1 MGGRDTMPR
10 DRDATMTGTEPW
22 TCPTCNTA
30 VSTPY
35 CPGCGERP
43 LRERELTLRG
53 IFNQLV
59 QVFTKIDG
67 RLILSFRCLVSRP
80 GFLTVAYLHGQRKPY
95 VGPVP
100 LFLIAN
106 ARVLRNRINDRR
118 DGLYDAARL
127 TSAHATVESRRRNVG
142 VASISGD
149 ADDAWYLCASV
160 RSRHGA
166 ECAVAHHIH
175 GAVFVA
181 APSLAFY
188 RSRSPLGA
196 HAFFSFH
203 VDAFLLLLFSVATA
217 VPPIYL
223 WFGGAG
229 SNSSRLD
236 DAISIALLLVCG
248 MYLYVA
254 TGKVCGATGV
264 SRVLKV
270 VALTVAVA
278 SIVLGYRF
286 VLFVITLYTT

>member
-1 MGGRDTMPR
+1 MPL
-10 DRDATMTGTEPW
+10 DRDATMTVTEPW

-106 ARVLRNRINDRR
+106 ALFFATESLTGGTVFTTPIDSHLHTQPWSRVAEMLVSHRLEATHSTLGIYAPVFDHAMARN
-118 DGLYDAARL
+118 ARSL
-127 TSAHATVESRRRNVG
+127 IIFMVLA
-142 VASISGD
+142 
-149 ADDAWYLCASV
+149 
-160 RSRHGA
+160 
-166 ECAVAHHIH
+166 
-175 GAVFVA
+175 FVA
-181 APSLAFY
+181 APSLAFH

-196 HAFFSFH
+196 HALFSLH
-203 VDAFLLLLFSVATA
+203 VYAFLLLLFSVATV
-217 VPPIYL
+217 VPPIDL

-229 SNSSRLD
+229 FVSGGLD
-236 DAISIALLLVCG
+236 DAISISLLLACG
-248 MYLYVA
+248 MYLHLA
-254 TGKVCGATGV
+254 TGEVYGATGA
-264 SRVLKV
+264 SRILKV
-270 VALTVAVA
+270 VALTIAVA
-278 SIVLGYRF
+278 GIVLGYRF
-286 VLFVITLYTT
+286 VLLVITLYTT